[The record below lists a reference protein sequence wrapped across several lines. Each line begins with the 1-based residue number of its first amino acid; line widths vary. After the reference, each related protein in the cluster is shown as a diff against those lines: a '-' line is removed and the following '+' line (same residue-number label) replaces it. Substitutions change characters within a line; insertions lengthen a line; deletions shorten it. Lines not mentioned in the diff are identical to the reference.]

1 MRVLITGVR
10 GKTGSA
16 LADRLAARDDVEL
29 WGGSSDPA
37 LVDRDRVVPVELSWD
52 RPDGWARANDGVD
65 AVFVVV
71 PLREDAPALV
81 ASYLDATPESTH
93 VVLLS
98 ERDPEHSGPRGWSAT
113 VERAVRES
121 GRSWTMLRPGWFMQV
136 LTDPRFYAD
145 QIADGRFPFPHA
157 DARMAWID
165 TRDIA
170 EVAELALTDERH
182 AGQAYE
188 LSGPEAVP
196 PARTATVLSAALG
209 RTVRYTELGTEKS
222 LEGLSGFERD
232 LTALT
237 YERVRAGDFAVV
249 TDTVPRLTGH
259 AARSLKQFVTD
270 AAAAG
275 AWSPER
281 PALP

>member
-1 MRVLITGVR
+1 MRILITGVR

-16 LADRLAARDDVEL
+16 LADRLAPRDDVEL

-37 LVDRDRVVPVELSWD
+37 LVDHDRVVPVELSWD
-52 RPDGWARANDGVD
+52 RPEGWARATDGVD
-65 AVFVVV
+65 AVFAVV
-71 PLREDAPALV
+71 PLREDAPDLV
-81 ASYLDATPESTH
+81 ASFLATTPASTH

-98 ERDPEHSGPRGWSAT
+98 ERDPEHSGSEGWSAR

-121 GRSWTMLRPGWFMQV
+121 GRSWTMVRPGWFMQV
-136 LTDPRFYAD
+136 LTDPRFFGE
-145 QIADGRFPFPHA
+145 QIAEGRFAFPHP

-182 AGQAYE
+182 VGQAYE

-196 PARTATVLSAALG
+196 PARTAALLSAALG
-209 RTVRYTELGTEKS
+209 RTVRYTDPGIEGS

-237 YERVRAGDFAVV
+237 YERVRAGHFALV
-249 TDTVPRLTGH
+249 TDTVSRLTGH
-259 AARSLKQFVTD
+259 PARSLERFVAD
-270 AAAAG
+270 AA
-275 AWSPER
+275 
-281 PALP
+281 

>member
-1 MRVLITGVR
+1 MRILITGVR

-16 LADRLAARDDVEL
+16 LADRLAPRDDVEL
-29 WGGSSDPA
+29 RGGSSDPA
-37 LVDRDRVVPVELSWD
+37 LVDHDGVVPVELSWD
-52 RPDGWARANDGVD
+52 RPDGWARANAGVD

-71 PLREDAPALV
+71 PLREDAPGLV
-81 ASYLDATPESTH
+81 ASFLATTPASAH

-98 ERDPEHSGPRGWSAT
+98 ERDPEHSGSQGWSAT

-136 LTDPRFYAD
+136 LTDPRFVGD
-145 QIADGRFPFPHA
+145 EIADGRFPFPHA

-170 EVAELALTDERH
+170 EVAELALTDREH
-182 AGQAYE
+182 AGQTYE

-196 PARTATVLSAALG
+196 PARTAALLSAALG
-209 RTVRYTELGTEKS
+209 RDVDYTELGTEES

-249 TDTVPRLTGH
+249 TDAVSHLTRRP
-259 AARSLKQFVTD
+259 ARSLERFVAD

-275 AWSPER
+275 AWSRTP
-281 PALP
+281 